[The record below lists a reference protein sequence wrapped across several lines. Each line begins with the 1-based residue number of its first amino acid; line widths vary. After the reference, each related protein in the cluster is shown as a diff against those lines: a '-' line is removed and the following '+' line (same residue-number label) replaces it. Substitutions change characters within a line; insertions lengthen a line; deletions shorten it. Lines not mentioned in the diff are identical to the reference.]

1 MAQLTIRQLD
11 DTVAARLR
19 ERAAAA
25 GRSMEHEVREILTAA
40 CADPSIVVARLGSV
54 SRPTGDGVLTDSAEI
69 VRKMRDERGGT
80 LIEPIVVD
88 ASVALK
94 WIAPEDDSEI
104 ALRLIGRAILL
115 RRTC

>member
-40 CADPSIVVARLGSV
+40 CADPSIVVARLEERLASYRG
-54 SRPTGDGVLTDSAEI
+54 RRLTDSAEI
-69 VRKMRDERGGT
+69 VRKMRDDRGGT
-80 LIEPIVVD
+80 V
-88 ASVALK
+88 
-94 WIAPEDDSEI
+94 
-104 ALRLIGRAILL
+104 
-115 RRTC
+115 